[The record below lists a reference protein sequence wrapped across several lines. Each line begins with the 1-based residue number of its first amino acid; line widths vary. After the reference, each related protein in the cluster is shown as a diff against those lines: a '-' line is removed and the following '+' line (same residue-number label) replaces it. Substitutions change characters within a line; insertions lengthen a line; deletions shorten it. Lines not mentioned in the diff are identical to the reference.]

1 MLKNVKFARVR
12 LLQKGIIGKRMLKVK
27 AAQKGRPKND
37 VKHSTWIQS
46 FFNFLSSQ
54 IKSDDI
60 PLQVKLYDVNN
71 TEMGKANKSV
81 KMRLNCLTACI
92 LSGKN
97 EEESQCP
104 ACKINTFKVHISP
117 SSDFQT
123 LLSLLKIQCNT
134 CSKR

>member
-1 MLKNVKFARVR
+1 MFKL
-12 LLQKGIIGKRMLKVK
+12 K
-27 AAQKGRPKND
+27 AAQKGRPKNN
-37 VKHSTWIQS
+37 VKYSAWIQS

-54 IKSDDI
+54 IKSE
-60 PLQVKLYDVNN
+60 VKLDDVNQ

-81 KMRLNCLTACI
+81 KMRTQILYNCLATC

-104 ACKINTFKVHISP
+104 ACKINTLKADISP
-117 SSDFQT
+117 SSDLPT

-134 CSKR
+134 CSKM